1 MNAST
6 VTLITALIMQSNMP
20 CRLPATGKRVRT
32 GRAELLRAGPGPSPD
47 LEDTYGCFRRTNET
61 QYSNVARTWEPR
73 ETEKNVRAKKKEL
86 IPYA

>member
-1 MNAST
+1 MNASI

-32 GRAELLRAGPGPSPD
+32 GRAELRARAGPSPD

-73 ETEKNVRAKKKEL
+73 ETEKNVRAKKKL

>member
-1 MNAST
+1 MKIDERFYSHTYYSTDHAKQHAMSIASNRQT
-6 VTLITALIMQSNMP
+6 
-20 CRLPATGKRVRT
+20 RT
-32 GRAELLRAGPGPSPD
+32 GRAELRARAGPSPD

-73 ETEKNVRAKKKEL
+73 ETEKNVRAKKKL

>member
-61 QYSNVARTWEPR
+61 QQRCTNLG
-73 ETEKNVRAKKKEL
+73 TEGDRKKMSGRKKKL